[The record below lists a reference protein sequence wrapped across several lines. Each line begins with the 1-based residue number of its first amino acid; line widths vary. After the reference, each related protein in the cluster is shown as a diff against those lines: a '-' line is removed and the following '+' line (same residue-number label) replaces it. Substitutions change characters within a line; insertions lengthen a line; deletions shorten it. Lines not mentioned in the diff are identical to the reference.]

1 VNKNFTFERQHPI
14 MEEQDNLR
22 GSILITVT
30 LVSVLW
36 IVQFI
41 QMIFGFDWSS
51 YGVNPHE
58 LIGLR
63 GIIFAP
69 FLHDPYHLTHIA
81 SNSLAILI
89 LLTVLLNA
97 YPKIAL
103 VVLLIIH
110 VLSGALVW
118 ALAPEGPPHIGISG
132 IIYGIAAFLVGS
144 GIFRKDRTSIAI
156 SIFVVMMY
164 GGMVLGFL
172 PQEGIS
178 WQSHLFGAI
187 VGFLLSYLF
196 KEKDKR
202 TLTETELEIHEIEK
216 HFFEENE

>member
-1 VNKNFTFERQHPI
+1 
-14 MEEQDNLR
+14 M
-22 GSILITVT
+22 
-30 LVSVLW
+30 
-36 IVQFI
+36 
-41 QMIFGFDWSS
+41 
-51 YGVNPHE
+51 
-58 LIGLR
+58 
-63 GIIFAP
+63 
-69 FLHDPYHLTHIA
+69 
-81 SNSLAILI
+81 
-89 LLTVLLNA
+89 
-97 YPKIAL
+97 
-103 VVLLIIH
+103 
-110 VLSGALVW
+110 
-118 ALAPEGPPHIGISG
+118 
-132 IIYGIAAFLVGS
+132 
-144 GIFRKDRTSIAI
+144 FRKDRTSIAI